1 MNRPPAGRP
10 MTPPGRPVP
19 PPSRPM
25 GPRHGGPD
33 RRPPAPPATT
43 AVPRPGDSGS
53 LAYSQ
58 QPPRRDPAPDDR
70 PTTVYPDSA
79 LRTQHAADPTPD
91 DPESSPMTAAPRT
104 STNIL
109 AIVALV
115 LSFLGVTAIAGIICG
130 HIARGQIRRR
140 KEYGAQLASAALW
153 IGYAYV
159 AAAILCLI
167 VYLAIAGQGS

>member
-1 MNRPPAGRP
+1 M
-10 MTPPGRPVP
+10 P
-19 PPSRPM
+19 PP
-25 GPRHGGPD
+25 
-33 RRPPAPPATT
+33 TT
-43 AVPRPGDSGS
+43 SVPRPGDSGA

-58 QPPRRDPAPDDR
+58 QPPRRGPAPDDR

-79 LRTQHAADPTPD
+79 IRTQHDTAPDTD
-91 DPESSPMTAAPRT
+91 DPESSPMTAAPRK
-104 STNIL
+104 STNVL

-115 LSFLGVTAIAGIICG
+115 LSFLGVTAIVGIVCG
-130 HIARGQIRRR
+130 HVARGQIRRR
-140 KEYGAQLASAALW
+140 KEYGEQLASAALW

>member
-1 MNRPPAGRP
+1 MSRPPGGWA
-10 MTPPGRPVP
+10 VP
-19 PPSRPM
+19 PPRRPM
-25 GPRHGGPD
+25 GPGPGAPGPD
-33 RRPPAPPATT
+33 RRAPAPPATT
-43 AVPRPGDSGS
+43 AVPRPGDVGS

-58 QPPRRDPAPDDR
+58 QPPRRGPAPDER
-70 PTTVYPDSA
+70 PTTVYADSA
-79 LRTQHAADPTPD
+79 LRTHHDDPAPD
-91 DPESSPMTAAPRT
+91 DPESSPMTAAPRQ

-115 LSFLGVTAIAGIICG
+115 LSFLGVTAIVGIVCG

-140 KEYGAQLASAALW
+140 KEYGEQLAKAALW

-167 VYLAIAGQGS
+167 VYLAIDGQGS